1 MKQKKILEL
10 KNERLGDEPLTDRL
24 RNRAVLVSKEEV
36 ERKLNKMFPGTAR
49 LEELS
54 LQLST
59 GKSPNS
65 PGAPRIEIT
74 TKRYSLFICI
84 ILSPLTMDELRL
96 PKLKQPVE
104 SIEEKPEFDE
114 RGSRGGKRR
123 STLKR
128 EDAEA
133 AREVVKA
140 IAPAEGAKED
150 SPPSNFKRFESQATM
165 KFKEQ
170 IRTFEAEALGA
181 PAAEADQWIE

>member
-49 LEELS
+49 LEDLS

-65 PGAPRIEIT
+65 QPPRIEIT

-114 RGSRGGKRR
+114 RGSRGGQRR

-133 AREVVKA
+133 AREVVRA

-150 SPPSNFKRFESQATM
+150 SPT
-165 KFKEQ
+165 
-170 IRTFEAEALGA
+170 
-181 PAAEADQWIE
+181 